1 MCRLMFLMA
10 QWGLMFG
17 DVISKMRNSRIPIV
31 TELILI
37 ILAAD
42 PVEAYVQGFGEFGDN
57 GIICDPGRGQ
67 VVCLEG

>member
-1 MCRLMFLMA
+1 MV

-17 DVISKMRNSRIPIV
+17 DVISQIGNSRIPIV

-42 PVEAYVQGFGEFGDN
+42 PVEAHVQGFGEFGDN